1 VKLRTRL
8 TNTSTTGISIHVGQ
22 AILSHLFSRDMS
34 WGATS
39 KEVDDVS
46 FVDEIPRVLKNFK
59 VCLLDP
65 HFHIPS
71 FLSPLLSR
79 PITATNNS

>member
-1 VKLRTRL
+1 
-8 TNTSTTGISIHVGQ
+8 
-22 AILSHLFSRDMS
+22 MS